1 MERASQYGE
10 NAAVR
15 FWGWKGRGALPT
27 TADGVYSF
35 LYLRPKFIERKHRIS
50 FGWPRQ
56 GSRHCRFTIS
66 NAVWEHRLKPL
77 AFEILSYLCYQH
89 SHGGINLSPELVAKG
104 IHKSDGTVSKYL
116 SVLRDAGLVAEEC
129 SLAAE
134 FSSADGGKFFTLPNE
149 IFLLNLPPSTFVACV
164 YLLLIEDRKTH
175 TCHPSCNTIS
185 TATGMSKNTVIKS
198 IGTLF
203 EKHLIAIEHSH
214 YLDQRG
220 MKWNGN
226 NLYTILPMQRA
237 MDVFHQR
244 QLCQLEAEAHHRK
257 LRRRQGCRTRQETV
271 SASANVTPAP

>member
-1 MERASQYGE
+1 MPETVPPASASVASCHPRCLPNHSREDHTSWAKQHQGLRMERASQYGE

-104 IHKSDGTVSKYL
+104 VHKSDGTVSKYL

-129 SLAAE
+129 S
-134 FSSADGGKFFTLPNE
+134 PP
-149 IFLLNLPPSTFVACV
+149 LNFP
-164 YLLLIEDRKTH
+164 
-175 TCHPSCNTIS
+175 
-185 TATGMSKNTVIKS
+185 
-198 IGTLF
+198 
-203 EKHLIAIEHSH
+203 
-214 YLDQRG
+214 
-220 MKWNGN
+220 
-226 NLYTILPMQRA
+226 LPMA
-237 MDVFHQR
+237 GSFSPSPMKSS
-244 QLCQLEAEAHHRK
+244 C
-257 LRRRQGCRTRQETV
+257 
-271 SASANVTPAP
+271 